1 MTKLKTETQLP
12 QTIVTGSTG
21 LNVLS
26 LFDGMSCGQIAL
38 QKAGI
43 KVARYYASEIK
54 EHGIKVTQHNFPNT
68 IQLGDVRNIKANE
81 LPKIDLLIGGSPCQ
95 DFSRGNAVRDGLQGE
110 KSSLFYEYLRL
121 LQELKPTYWLLE
133 NVVMDAEQEMII
145 SELVGTEPVRINSS
159 LLSAQLR
166 DRLYWTNIGPA
177 SYDLFGN
184 RTCAIPLPKDKKIK
198 LQDVLEDGFT
208 DREKSRALLES
219 DSRPLRTPT
228 KMFHRYYSTG
238 FTTVVFKD
246 ENIYKEM
253 KRRYEEGLP
262 GDAQQLNPSTESGG
276 QQPYMQNRVYSDK
289 GKAPCL
295 TQFADRLMVFQ
306 KENIRYLT
314 QTELERLQTV
324 PEGYTSI
331 LKRDDAAC
339 LLGDGWTVDVIA
351 YIFSF
356 LKGEGK
362 LLKVE
367 TELSNGNEM

>member
-1 MTKLKTETQLP
+1 MEG
-12 QTIVTGSTG
+12 I
-21 LNVLS
+21 NVLS
-26 LFDGMSCGQIAL
+26 LFDGMSCGRIAL
-38 QKAGI
+38 ERAGI
-43 KVARYYASEIK
+43 KVNKYFASEIK
-54 EHGIKVTQHNFPNT
+54 PHAIKVTQHNFPDT
-68 IQLGDVRNIKANE
+68 IQLGDVRNIKATD

-95 DFSRGNAVRDGLQGE
+95 DFSRGNSVRDGLRGE

-133 NVVMDAEQEMII
+133 NVVMDAKQEMII
-145 SELVGTEPVRINSS
+145 SEAMGTEPVRINSS
-159 LLSAQLR
+159 LVSAQLR
-166 DRLYWTNIGPA
+166 DRLYWTNIGA
-177 SYDLFGN
+177 ESFDLFGN
-184 RTCAIPLPKDKKIK
+184 RACAIPLPKDKKIK
-198 LQDVLEDGFT
+198 LQDVLQNGFT

-228 KMFHRYYSTG
+228 KMFHRYYSTR

-246 ENIYKEM
+246 EGIYMEM

-262 GDAQQLNPSTESGG
+262 GEAQQLNPSTESGG

-289 GKAPCL
+289 AKAPCL

-339 LLGDGWTVDVIA
+339 LLGDAWTVDVIA
-351 YIFSF
+351 HIFSY
-356 LKGEGK
+356 
-362 LLKVE
+362 LLK
-367 TELSNGNEM
+367 